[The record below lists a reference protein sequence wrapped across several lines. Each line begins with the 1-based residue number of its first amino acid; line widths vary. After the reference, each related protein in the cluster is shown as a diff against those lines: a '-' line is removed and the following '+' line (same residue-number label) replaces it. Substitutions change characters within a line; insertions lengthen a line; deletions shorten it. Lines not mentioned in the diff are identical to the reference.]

1 MSMNEM
7 MNEKKAMFTVRNILR
22 SLAMFCIICVFCP
35 SFMVSCS
42 GQNMD
47 VSVMTAVSGVSVYG
61 EKVVDSYPIMLICLV
76 LPAVVLI
83 SLTISK
89 STNRKAALIAMGCSG
104 IDIIVWMI
112 LQRKITV
119 LSRQLP
125 GLHGTWLR

>member
-47 VSVMTAVSGVSVYG
+47 VSVMTTVSGVSVYG

-89 STNRKAALIAMGCSG
+89 STNPESG
-104 IDIIVWMI
+104 AD
-112 LQRKITV
+112 RH
-119 LSRQLP
+119 
-125 GLHGTWLR
+125 GLFRN